1 MGRDF
6 ICLWRWDLCGEK
18 FNFTP
23 PCCAPDFQLIHKFP
37 KAKNVA
43 EGLSVIV
50 IHHCLRVARI
60 LIDWNNIWLEIDVP

>member
-1 MGRDF
+1 MARN
-6 ICLWRWDLCGEK
+6 LTL
-18 FNFTP
+18 P
-23 PCCAPDFQLIHKFP
+23 PLAVPLTFQLIHKFP

-50 IHHCLRVARI
+50 IHYCLRVARI